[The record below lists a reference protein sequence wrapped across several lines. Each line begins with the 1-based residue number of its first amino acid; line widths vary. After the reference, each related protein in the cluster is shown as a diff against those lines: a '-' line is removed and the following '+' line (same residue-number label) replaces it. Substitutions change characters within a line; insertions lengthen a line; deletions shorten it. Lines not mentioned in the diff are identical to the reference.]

1 MMSKLGEWM
10 PKITSTTVLA
20 GSGGNMERYTVRGE
34 GTQRLLGGVM
44 TPEEFIESIA
54 FVLGE

>member
-1 MMSKLGEWM
+1 MSKLVCGM
-10 PKITSTTVLA
+10 PNIASTTVLA
-20 GSGGNMERYTVRGE
+20 GSGGNMERYTVLGE
-34 GTQRLLGGVM
+34 GAQSRRAGVM